1 MARWP
6 RSVSTPAKWFSG
18 VLVVSL
24 AIATGVLVFLAV
36 DRAAPPSA
44 GGTADPIPTFSYG
57 RPAATSTATP
67 TPDAAAPV
75 DIARESERFLSAGS
89 GGMWRASAGVCGG
102 VAPVIERSTDGGAT
116 WTTVTPTYRGIAQ
129 VLSLDSFAG
138 TQAEAVAAMGP
149 TCEVQAL
156 RTFTQ
161 GEFWAPYPA
170 VLATSRYPTTADPAV
185 IVTPAGPVTA
195 PCADPRSFR
204 ASGSA
209 VALVCDGT
217 AYALSASGSWDAL
230 APADAVAV
238 AIDGADVLVASAQTG
253 CAGIAIT
260 RVASGAQAPAQE
272 AGCLEGADPASALA
286 IAAVGEQVV
295 AWSGDAVL
303 RYPS

>member
-1 MARWP
+1 
-6 RSVSTPAKWFSG
+6 

-24 AIATGVLVFLAV
+24 AIATGALVFLAV

-57 RPAATSTATP
+57 RPAATATP
-67 TPDAAAPV
+67 TPSAAAPV
-75 DIARESERFLSAGS
+75 NVARESERFLSAGT
-89 GGMWRASAGVCGG
+89 GGMWRASAGICGG
-102 VAPVIERSTDGGAT
+102 TAPVIERSTDGGTT

-138 TQAEAVAAMGP
+138 SQAEAVAAMGP

-170 VLATSRYPTTADPAV
+170 VLTASRYPTAADPAV
-185 IVTPAGPVTA
+185 VVTPAGSITA

-204 ASGSA
+204 ASGS
-209 VALVCDGT
+209 VVVLVCDGR
-217 AYALSASGSWDAL
+217 AYELSDGGSWEAL
-230 APADAVAV
+230 PPVGAVAV
-238 AIDGADVLVASAQTG
+238 AIDGADVLVGSAQAG
-253 CAGIAIT
+253 CAGVAIT
-260 RVASGAQAPAQE
+260 RVVGAADVAAQE
-272 AGCLEGADPASALA
+272 VGCLEGADPDSALA
-286 IAAVGEQVV
+286 IAAIGDQVV
-295 AWSGDAVL
+295 AWSRDALL